1 MVNISSFLAFIVNP
15 NVIDNKCPSHKTFIF
30 HFFFLEQ
37 NLTNAIDVYSVRS
50 QEINWVCKEAIRHVY
65 AKNPGFSLA
74 SWGDMY
80 KLWTFTRLTG
90 GSCVSISAKLLNRM
104 ALTLWCACVWNYF
117 PFWVGFSQSV
127 FFSNLSKCYNHS
139 AINDCIVFF
148 GHVLGIPRCPVLL
161 WKKHTFQIPYR
172 SHFGADTLNDS
183 INIMLLDWWGN
194 NFNLTSFTRVYQG
207 ESRKL
212 ESILLFTLYFFYYR
226 GCGTS

>member
-1 MVNISSFLAFIVNP
+1 MLSITSVLHTKPSFF
-15 NVIDNKCPSHKTFIF
+15 T
-30 HFFFLEQ
+30 FFFSSKTLRTRLMCTVLEVKKSTEFVKRQ
-37 NLTNAIDVYSVRS
+37 YGM
-50 QEINWVCKEAIRHVY
+50 CMPKIRV
-65 AKNPGFSLA
+65 SLSP

-148 GHVLGIPRCPVLL
+148 GHVLGIPRCPVFL